1 MCQEDENGGKIRY
14 VGRKIHILSHQLKR
28 RRMMCEQEDGS
39 LTATQRSV
47 LNHILLRSMVEDV
60 YQRDIEKEFHINRAT
75 ASGMLTLMEQ
85 KGMIQRSS
93 VSHDARLKKLEL
105 TPLGL
110 ELHEGRMKWLQQLEL
125 TIEGSLTREELETFQ
140 TLTDKIRQ
148 VLEQQVQITKEG

>member
-1 MCQEDENGGKIRY
+1 MGHEGTILYTLRMIDNLVKKNMDQLIRSS
-14 VGRKIHILSHQLKR
+14 KSELT
-28 RRMMCEQEDGS
+28 MMQMW
-39 LTATQRSV
+39 V
-47 LNHILLRSMVEDV
+47 LGFVYNSAGDV

-75 ASGMLTLMEQ
+75 ASGILTLMEQ